1 MKRLLFVLGFAF
13 ACLILGIGLSLAQTV
28 AFLPMDGTEGSTT
41 FTDTMGNTW
50 TASGNVH
57 ISTAQ
62 AVSNGASAYFDGNN
76 DYIGVANS
84 SVFDFSGPFTI
95 DFYMFPL
102 DGSARNQYI
111 AGESRPDNGWGVDIR
126 FDEGYMDGWGYDGW
140 YGQLTEDRTKPGLVN
155 LNNWNHI
162 MISANLDQVSLYI
175 NGQLAVQR
183 HRGKISDGANPFR
196 IGDQLNF
203 GGLGFKGYI
212 DDFRISDQPLAPVPI
227 PGAAWLLGSGLL
239 GLAAVRRKKKQG
251 VSKSCRRSK
260 LF

>member
-1 MKRLLFVLGFAF
+1 MKRLLFALGLAL
-13 ACLILGIGLSLAQTV
+13 ACLILGIGSSLAQTV
-28 AFLPMDGTEGSTT
+28 AFLPMDGTDGSTT

-50 TASGNVH
+50 TPSGDVH

-62 AVSNGASAYFDGNN
+62 AVSNGASAYFDGN
-76 DYIGVANS
+76 DDFIGVSDS

-102 DGSARNQYI
+102 DGTAKNQYI
-111 AGESRPDNGWGVDIR
+111 AGESRPDYGNGVDIR
-126 FDEGYMDGWGYDGW
+126 FDEGYMDGWGYAGW
-140 YGQLTEDRTKPGLVN
+140 YGRLTEDRTKPGLVN

-162 MISANLDQVSLYI
+162 MVSVASDQVSLYI

-183 HRGKISDGANPFR
+183 HRGTINDGVNPFR

-203 GGLGFKGYI
+203 GGPGFKGYI

-227 PGAAWLLGSGLL
+227 PGAVWLLGSGLI
-239 GLAAVRRKKKQG
+239 GLAGFRKRLKRK
-251 VSKSCRRSK
+251 
-260 LF
+260 